1 MASVAQL
8 SNRYLA
14 RLWLKESHNVAALV
28 YGGRSPIALALCEQ
42 LAASGQ
48 EVHLV
53 TRHRDETI
61 VKLASD
67 HHCKHVHECD
77 LEDAKKSIALALE
90 IDNKVDGLDAVAFMH
105 RYRTATSNPI
115 KQYEV
120 EVYTP
125 YEILESL
132 ASQSRVKQ
140 CAVVLT
146 TSPAARNIVGDQDFQ
161 YHASKAALSQLVRFG
176 AVRFASKNLRING
189 VSPGSFIFKQRAA
202 DFYAK
207 NPEVV
212 ARANKLI
219 PLARMGTVVEIANVA
234 SFLLSDKSSYMN
246 GQILEVDGGLS
257 NFDQASLT
265 KPD

>member
-1 MASVAQL
+1 M
-8 SNRYLA
+8 
-14 RLWLKESHNVAALV
+14 AALV

-77 LEDAKKSIALALE
+77 LEDAKTSIALALE

-246 GQILEVDGGLS
+246 GQIVEVDGGLS

>member
-1 MASVAQL
+1 
-8 SNRYLA
+8 

>member
-1 MASVAQL
+1 
-8 SNRYLA
+8 
-14 RLWLKESHNVAALV
+14 VAALV

-53 TRHRDETI
+53 TRHRDEGI

-90 IDNKVDGLDAVAFMH
+90 IDNKVGGLVAVAFVH
-105 RYRTATSNPI
+105 RYRTAISNPV

-125 YEILESL
+125 YEIIESL

-140 CAVVLT
+140 LAIT
-146 TSPAARNIVGDQDFQ
+146 FFTSPGSHHVLGDQDFQ

-176 AVRFASKNLRING
+176 SVRFASKNLRING

-207 NPEVV
+207 NREVV
-212 ARANKLI
+212 ARANRLI
-219 PLARMGTVVEIANVA
+219 PLARMGTVTEIASVA

-246 GQILEVDGGLS
+246 GQILEVDGGSAGIEISALRD
-257 NFDQASLT
+257 F
-265 KPD
+265 

>member
-1 MASVAQL
+1 M
-8 SNRYLA
+8 
-14 RLWLKESHNVAALV
+14 AALV

-212 ARANKLI
+212 ARANNLI
-219 PLARMGTVVEIANVA
+219 PLSRMGTVVEIANVA